1 MNEKVENISVLFLRF
16 IPDEYQKQ
24 SKIYLDAS
32 LAQQKEEKKSR
43 ENFFVSVATKFKR
56 KKHVRVYLK

>member
-32 LAQQKEEKKSR
+32 LAQQKEEK
-43 ENFFVSVATKFKR
+43 
-56 KKHVRVYLK
+56 